1 MNNLLEKFEKKQIE
15 NLTSKKRIP
24 AFRPG
29 DTIKVTLKI
38 TEGDKSRLQSF
49 EGMCIAR
56 KNNSVNSKFTL
67 RKISHGEGVE
77 RVFPL
82 FSANIDK
89 IEVIRKGNVKRAKLY
104 YLRDR
109 TGKSARIAD
118 RDRGD
123 EVDQYAMTKEEV
135 ISEDSSKETS
145 IEATQTESIEQS
157 AEPKAEEEQIKKE
170 ASEITI
176 KLIRNPDILASKA
189 ARPSPPFIVGFAAET
204 EGTINNARNK
214 LERKKVDLMIANHI
228 EGKDKPFGSDRN
240 ALVLI
245 DQNTEFDLG
254 QDTKINLARILV
266 TEIAKRFHAKNS
278 TEST

>member
-1 MNNLLEKFEKKQIE
+1 MNNLLETFEKKQIE

-123 EVDQYAMTKEEV
+123 EVDQYAMTEEEV

-145 IEATQTESIEQS
+145 IEAKQTESIEKS

-170 ASEITI
+170 ASEQPLHEE
-176 KLIRNPDILASKA
+176 KKEDVKKESVKSEAPAE
-189 ARPSPPFIVGFAAET
+189 ET
-204 EGTINNARNK
+204 E
-214 LERKKVDLMIANHI
+214 KKTD
-228 EGKDKPFGSDRN
+228 EQSK
-240 ALVLI
+240 
-245 DQNTEFDLG
+245 
-254 QDTKINLARILV
+254 
-266 TEIAKRFHAKNS
+266 
-278 TEST
+278 